1 MFAYLTL
8 LFVAARGA
16 AAARARP
23 AARVAAADRVGEA
36 T

>member
-8 LFVAARGA
+8 LFVAARA
-16 AAARARP
+16 AAGARARS
-23 AARVAAADRVGEA
+23 AARGAPADRVGEA